1 MPRASASSTRVKTIV
16 LTLRQRILNWSYPP
30 RHQLTE
36 ESLCTEFGVS
46 RSPIRQA
53 LTQLATEGLLER
65 EPHQSFR
72 VRQLLLSDVSDLY
85 EFRFAIEAQ
94 AVRGLVRNGFPKDA
108 EMKLRMLWND
118 PAGLADE
125 DGRTL
130 VERDEAFHTG
140 LVEAHG
146 NRLMVE
152 QIRRVNERLYA
163 FREFDFF
170 HNTRYESTSREHTI
184 LLDRIAARD
193 EQGAVEAL
201 RVNITAGLDN
211 VEQTIAHLIARS
223 YSCLENEETPHVRRA
238 L

>member
-1 MPRASASSTRVKTIV
+1 MPRSSVSSSRVKTIV

-36 ESLCTEFGVS
+36 ESLCAEFGVS

-53 LTQLATEGLLER
+53 LTHLATEGLLER

-72 VRQLLLSDVSDLY
+72 VKQLLLTDVEDLY

-94 AVRGLVRNGFPKDA
+94 AVRGLARNGLSKDA
-108 EMKLRMLWND
+108 DARLRALWNN
-118 PAGLADE
+118 PAELAHA
-125 DGRTL
+125 DGITL

-140 LVEAHG
+140 LVAAHG

-152 QIRRVNERLYA
+152 QIKRINERLYA
-163 FREFDFF
+163 FREFDFS
-170 HNTRYESTSREHTI
+170 HNSRHESTCSEHLD
-184 LLDRIAARD
+184 LLDKIVAHD
-193 EQGAVEAL
+193 EQAAVESL
-201 RVNITAGLDN
+201 RLNITAGLNN
-211 VEQTIAHLIARS
+211 VEITITHLLARS
-223 YSCLENEETPHVRRA
+223 YSRIENKEKLHVRRA